1 MLASI
6 FGSQFLSSSASYS
19 CSWSLSFAAVPWTL
33 WAHLSDTSACW
44 VRLFYL
50 MFRPWVTWYS
60 ALNILTGLFLS
71 WICFLATWP
80 NRSLYL
86 AASFFVYL
94 PTSIRFRS
102 PSGEAHTAITW
113 EFLIPCFIQGNYK
126 PVGLFIVSCWTSVI
140 PYMYCACMLSRFS
153 SVWLCATLWT
163 VAHQAPLSMGFSR
176 QEC

>member
-6 FGSQFLSSSASYS
+6 FESQFLSSSASYS
-19 CSWSLSFAAVPWTL
+19 CSWSLSSAAVPWTL
-33 WAHLSDTSACW
+33 WSHLSDTSACW
-44 VRLFYL
+44 FRQFYL
-50 MFRPWVTWYS
+50 MFWPWVTWYS
-60 ALNILTGLFLS
+60 ALNILTRLFLS

-80 NRSLYL
+80 NGSLYL
-86 AASFFVYL
+86 AVSFFVYP

-140 PYMYCACMLSRFS
+140 SYMYYACVLSHFS
-153 SVWLCATLWT
+153 SVWL
-163 VAHQAPLSMGFSR
+163 
-176 QEC
+176 